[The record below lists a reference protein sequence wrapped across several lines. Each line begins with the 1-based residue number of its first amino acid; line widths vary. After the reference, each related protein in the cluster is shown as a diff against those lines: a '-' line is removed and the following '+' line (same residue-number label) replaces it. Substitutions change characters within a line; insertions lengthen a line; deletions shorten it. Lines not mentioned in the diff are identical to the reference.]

1 LPALTRGTSLKRRF
15 LLAIALA
22 ALAIGAAA
30 YAVAANT
37 SPSRGQVAAE
47 VGAWVRAHTNAD
59 DTILVWGV
67 DAAIYLAADRD
78 PAGRF
83 PYDLP
88 LVTRG
93 YATPQLIEGWVSEL
107 AAAPPRVIVDSEAAS
122 GYWAED
128 DDFLRPPPPG
138 TAGGR
143 DLDLLEP
150 FRDWARDR
158 YVLAVEIDGR
168 KVYARTER

>member
-1 LPALTRGTSLKRRF
+1 MP
-15 LLAIALA
+15 LLARGAAVALA
-22 ALAIGAAA
+22 GLAI
-30 YAVAANT
+30 VAASFAATANT
-37 SPSRGQVAAE
+37 APSRGQVAAE
-47 VGAWVRAHTNAD
+47 IGEWVRAHTNAD

-67 DAAIYLAADRD
+67 DAGIYLAAARD

-93 YATPQLIEGWVSEL
+93 YASDGLIRDWL
-107 AAAPPRVIVDSEAAS
+107 ADLADAPPRVIVDSEAAS

-143 DLDLLEP
+143 DLDLLGP
-150 FRDWARDR
+150 FREWARGS

-168 KVYARTER
+168 KVYERAER

>member
-1 LPALTRGTSLKRRF
+1 M
-15 LLAIALA
+15 A
-22 ALAIGAAA
+22 ASFAAS
-30 YAVAANT
+30 ANT

-47 VGAWVRAHTNAD
+47 IGEWVRAHTSAD

-67 DAAIYLAADRD
+67 DAGIYVAAERE

-88 LVTRG
+88 LVTSG
-93 YATPQLIEGWVSEL
+93 YATEGLISDWLAEL
-107 AAAPPRVIVDSEAAS
+107 ADAPPRLIVDSEAAS
-122 GYWAED
+122 GYWAEK

-143 DLDLLEP
+143 DLDLLGP
-150 FRDWARDR
+150 FREWAGDN

-168 KVYARTER
+168 KVYERADR